1 MWLKRGT
8 PKYFAFGL
16 VVVWALLLGGFF
28 QPGRAQEKAQQKSQ
42 EKVQDKVQDKA
53 QDEAQQRAQEK
64 VDAFSQVVEHR
75 LQNGMQVLI
84 LKEPRAPLVTHQV
97 WYRVG
102 SRNEELGKTGLSH
115 LTEHLMFKDTHR
127 YKAKEFSRMVQKAG
141 GRDNAFTSKDYTAY
155 FQSGPSTELK
165 HWMEMEADRM
175 RGLKV
180 GEKSFGTEKNVV
192 LEERR
197 LRTEDDPVSFLIE
210 DTMATAYKA
219 HPYQWPIIGWYH
231 DVETISRE
239 DFLRY
244 YRTYYQPNN
253 ATLVVVGDVDPK
265 QVLAWAEETYG
276 RIPSGPQ
283 PPPVTAKEPRQYGER
298 RVVVQREAQLP
309 YLLMAYHVP
318 NWDNPDAFAL
328 ELLARLLSQGRSSRL
343 YHKLVYKNRLALE
356 AGADY
361 DLDTADNSIFLL
373 YGQPLPGKTVAQLER
388 ALDAEI
394 KKLQTDLV
402 EPKEL
407 EKAKNQVT
415 ATFYMSMD
423 SLFYRGMVL
432 GKLASVARW
441 DLVKEFIPRIQQVT
455 AEDVRRVA
463 RQYLVP
469 DNRTIGVLLP
479 TRGAKPK
486 ITRLPNAERMH

>member
-1 MWLKRGT
+1 MLLRQILRKQNL
-8 PKYFAFGL
+8 A
-16 VVVWALLLGGFF
+16 VVVLVSVLLLWGLA
-28 QPGRAQEKAQQKSQ
+28 PATRAQEKAGSP
-42 EKVQDKVQDKA
+42 ENA
-53 QDEAQQRAQEK
+53 GS
-64 VDAFSQVVEHR
+64 FSQVVEHR

-97 WYRVG
+97 WYKVG

-115 LTEHLMFKDTHR
+115 VTEHLMFKDTHK
-127 YKAKEFSRMVQKAG
+127 YKAKEFSRLVQKAG

-155 FQSGPSTELK
+155 FQNGPNTELK
-165 HWMEMEADRM
+165 RWMEMEADRM

-180 GEKSFGTEKNVV
+180 DKKAFETEKNVV

-197 LRTEDDPVSFLIE
+197 LRTEDDPVGFLME
-210 DTMATAYKA
+210 DATAMAYKA

-231 DVETISRE
+231 DLETLNRE
-239 DFLRY
+239 DFAKYYDTY
-244 YRTYYQPNN
+244 YRPNN

-265 QVLAWAEETYG
+265 QVLTWAEQTYG
-276 RIPSGPQ
+276 RIPAGPE

-298 RVVVQREAQLP
+298 RLVVQREAQLP
-309 YLLMAYHVP
+309 YLVMAYHVP
-318 NWDNPDAFAL
+318 NWENPDAFAL
-328 ELLARLLSQGRSSRL
+328 ELLAHLLSQGRSSRL
-343 YHKLVYKNRLALE
+343 YHKLVYQKRLALD

-361 DLDTADNSIFLL
+361 GLDTADDSIFLF
-373 YGQPLPGKTVAQLER
+373 YGQPLPGKTVAQIER

-415 ATFYMSMD
+415 ANFYMSMD

-432 GKLASVARW
+432 GKLATVARW
-441 DLVKEFIPRIQQVT
+441 DLAKEFIPRIQEVT

-463 RQYLVP
+463 REYLVP

-479 TRGAKPK
+479 VQGAGPGVS
-486 ITRLPNAERMH
+486 RSRPAETVR

>member
-1 MWLKRGT
+1 MLKTVWLKRGT
-8 PKYFAFGL
+8 QKYLASGL
-16 VVVWALLLGGFF
+16 VVVWTLLLWGFF
-28 QPGRAQEKAQQKSQ
+28 QPGRAQEK
-42 EKVQDKVQDKA
+42 VN
-53 QDEAQQRAQEK
+53 
-64 VDAFSQVVEHR
+64 AFSQVVEHR
-75 LQNGMQVLI
+75 LKNGMLVLV
-84 LKEPRAPLVTHQV
+84 LREPRAPLVTHQV

-115 LTEHLMFKDTHR
+115 LTEHLMFKDTHK
-127 YKAKEFSRMVQKAG
+127 YKGKEFSRLVQKAG

-155 FQSGPSTELK
+155 FQNGPNTELK
-165 HWMEMEADRM
+165 RWMEMEADRM

-180 GEKSFGTEKNVV
+180 DEKAFKTEKKVV

-197 LRTEDDPVSFLIE
+197 LRTEDDPVGFLME
-210 DTMATAYKA
+210 DTMAMAYKA
-219 HPYQWPIIGWYH
+219 HPYEWPIIGWYH
-231 DVETISRE
+231 DIETLNRG
-239 DFLRY
+239 DFTKYYNIY
-244 YRTYYQPNN
+244 YRPNN

-265 QVLAWAEETYG
+265 QVLAWAEQTYG
-276 RIPSGPQ
+276 RIPAGPE

-309 YLLMAYHVP
+309 YLVMAYHVP
-318 NWDNPDAFAL
+318 NWENPEAFAL
-328 ELLARLLSQGRSSRL
+328 ELLVNLLSQGRSSRL
-343 YHKLVYKNRLALE
+343 YHKLVYKKRLALDT
-356 AGADY
+356 GADY
-361 DLDTADNSIFLL
+361 DLDTADSSIFLF

-415 ATFYMSMD
+415 ANFYMSMD

-432 GKLASVARW
+432 GKLATVARW
-441 DLVKEFIPRIQQVT
+441 DLIKEFIPKIQQVT
-455 AEDVRRVA
+455 AEDIRRVA

-486 ITRLPNAERMH
+486 MTRLPNAEKVH